1 MFISLIL
8 MSNLRFSSMYVY
20 YSLDREGFVEQ
31 LCENKDVPE
40 LNCDG
45 KCFLAQMLNAQTEDD
60 EPFPQIGWEEVLVFY
75 MELPK
80 VFLFRSDENGLN
92 VFYHKDHYTYS
103 FTDTPLEP
111 PRV

>member
-1 MFISLIL
+1 

-45 KCFLAQMLNAQTEDD
+45 KCVLAQMLSAQTEDE

-75 MELPK
+75 MEIPDINIPN
-80 VFLFRSDENGLN
+80 SAEDSLN
-92 VFYHKDHYTYS
+92 AFHRKDFYTYRFS
-103 FTDTPLEP
+103 DILIKP
-111 PRV
+111 PIV